1 MRSIQLSINK
11 DKERNSKLLKNI
23 SCKTEFTPEDIRQ
36 LLNAICFDPS
46 PINLSSA
53 IAVSNQMYHQK

>member
-1 MRSIQLSINK
+1 MRSIQLAINK

-23 SCKTEFTPEDIRQ
+23 SCKTKFTPEDIRQ
-36 LLNAICFDPS
+36 LLNAICFDTS

-53 IAVSNQMYHQK
+53 IAVSNQMYRQK